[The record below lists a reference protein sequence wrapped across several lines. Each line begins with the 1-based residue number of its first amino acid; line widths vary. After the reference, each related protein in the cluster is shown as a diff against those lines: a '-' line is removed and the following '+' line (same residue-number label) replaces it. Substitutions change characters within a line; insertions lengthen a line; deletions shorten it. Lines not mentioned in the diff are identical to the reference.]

1 MRFLGVHV
9 GLHDSN
15 ITYTDGNKVL
25 YFKPERAYQIKH
37 YAWASIEEA
46 FNAAKTLG
54 IDLDSLDAI
63 GIIGSKDD
71 ELYHQV
77 QIPNIN
83 KPTISIGH
91 HYAHAL
97 SCWPLDGYYSG
108 IKSFVLDGQGD
119 NATTSIFCS
128 NRLIHRLTLPE
139 HESLGRMLRI
149 LGQKWGVKGH
159 RADLAGKLMALQS

>member
-108 IKSFVLDGQGD
+108 IKSFVLDGQ
-119 NATTSIFCS
+119 I
-128 NRLIHRLTLPE
+128 
-139 HESLGRMLRI
+139 GRAH
-149 LGQKWGVKGH
+149 V
-159 RADLAGKLMALQS
+159 